1 MTLEPRQA
9 DPRALARWSLQAMQL
24 ILRGAGSWIGLMLLL
39 CLAIFAGQH
48 LPLVAGV
55 LSLGAFFAS
64 VIVAARLDRAR
75 PAHLGDVLEALRAHG
90 RQILV
95 FAAVIACAGALV
107 WALLLAPPGVSWWNL
122 FWTDRNTVSV
132 LSPDW
137 LMAMRQI
144 FVYAAYA
151 LGLCYFG
158 LNIPG
163 LTSFFQFP
171 CVALLGLSYR
181 EAYRQSAAAQMRN
194 ILPMIGVAL
203 AFIVLPG
210 LAILAAPYL
219 VPLLY
224 CYLGA
229 LAWVA
234 FREIFLGI
242 RDNAVVARAAATDA
256 APAGA

>member
-1 MTLEPRQA
+1 VTPPPEPRQA
-9 DPRALARWSLQAMQL
+9 DPRAFARWSVQAVQL
-24 ILRGAGSWIGLMLLL
+24 MLRGLGHWLGLMLLL

-55 LSLGAFFAS
+55 LALAAYFGSI
-64 VIVAARLDRAR
+64 VVAARLDRAA
-75 PAHLGDVLEALRAHG
+75 PASLGEVLEALRAHG
-90 RQILV
+90 RHILL
-95 FAAVIACAGALV
+95 FAAVIACAGALI
-107 WALLLAPPGVSWWNL
+107 WALLLARPGVSWWNVL
-122 FWTDRNTVSV
+122 YTDRNTVAV

-137 LMAMRQI
+137 LMALRQI

-163 LTSFFQFP
+163 VTSFFQFP
-171 CVALLGLSYR
+171 CVALLGLPYR
-181 EAYRQSAAAQMRN
+181 EAYRRSAAAQMRN
-194 ILPMIGVAL
+194 LVPMLGVAL

-242 RDNAVVARAAATDA
+242 RDNAVVARAAAT
-256 APAGA
+256 APARA

>member
-1 MTLEPRQA
+1 MDHEPRRA
-9 DPRALARWSLQAMQL
+9 DPGAFARWSAQALRLM
-24 ILRGAGSWIGLMLLL
+24 LRGLPAWLGLMLLL

-55 LSLGAFFAS
+55 LALGAFFAS
-64 VIVAARLDRAR
+64 VIVAARLDRAG
-75 PAHLGDVLEALRAHG
+75 PASLGDVLEALRAHG
-90 RQILV
+90 RHILS
-95 FAAVIACAGALV
+95 FAALIACAGALI
-107 WALLLAPPGVSWWNL
+107 WALLLARPDVSWWNVL
-122 FWTDRNTVSV
+122 WTDRNTVAA

-137 LMAMRQI
+137 LMALRQI

-171 CVALLGLSYR
+171 CVALLGLPYR
-181 EAYRQSAAAQMRN
+181 EAYRRSAAAQMLN
-194 ILPMIGVAL
+194 LVPMLGIAL

-210 LAILAAPYL
+210 VAILAVPWL

-242 RDNAVVARAAATDA
+242 RDNAAVVPARAAAT
-256 APAGA
+256 APARA